1 MKEEDDVP
9 LESNIDS
16 LNLSADQTLVFDRMK
31 QIMIDGLNRCV
42 LESVE
47 CIPPMKGRV
56 DCLTDNSG
64 SARKA
69 FVSEYGTVNV
79 YVFSNLSAILSAYRA
94 TQGGSV
100 WVFGDRL
107 IEYVVTK
114 KPILEQL
121 EEVNDLG
128 SIVGEGTETGVWLFW
143 EKCIKSGAKLDTV
156 FIYSDMQAG
165 TGKLYAAEYC
175 RGALNQMDAVVATP
189 NVNGSYAAYV
199 DVLKLVET
207 YRKQVNAKVNLF
219 SVQVAGYDNSILPD
233 ILYRGAILS
242 GWTGKEAKLAYEMN
256 ELWDS
261 IEFWGDSSWEWE

>member
-1 MKEEDDVP
+1 MH
-9 LESNIDS
+9 
-16 LNLSADQTLVFDRMK
+16 
-31 QIMIDGLNRCV
+31 
-42 LESVE
+42 
-47 CIPPMKGRV
+47 
-56 DCLTDNSG
+56 
-64 SARKA
+64 
-69 FVSEYGTVNV
+69 
-79 YVFSNLSAILSAYRA
+79 
-94 TQGGSV
+94 
-100 WVFGDRL
+100 
-107 IEYVVTK
+107 
-114 KPILEQL
+114 
-121 EEVNDLG
+121 
-128 SIVGEGTETGVWLFW
+128 TETGRREIW

-165 TGKLYAAEYC
+165 IGKLYATESC
-175 RGALNQMDAVVATP
+175 RGSLNQMNAVIATP
-189 NVNGSYAAYV
+189 NPNGSYAAYV